1 MEQKRIEELIEKVEY
16 FSVDGVCSEI
26 KPNGN
31 GNVNDTFVVV
41 LDHNSKSKKFTL
53 QRINHLVF
61 QNPPELMDN
70 FSRVSRHLQTKP
82 GRHCLR
88 VMPAR
93 NGQFYHLDEQ
103 GNYWRLME
111 YIEGVK
117 CLEVPEN
124 QKQAYEAARTFGQFQ
139 ADLIDLPGDP
149 LIETIPEFHNT
160 AKR

>member
-1 MEQKRIEELIEKVEY
+1 LEQKRIEELIEKVEH

-103 GNYWRLME
+103 GNYWRLLGI
-111 YIEGVK
+111 Y
-117 CLEVPEN
+117 
-124 QKQAYEAARTFGQFQ
+124 
-139 ADLIDLPGDP
+139 
-149 LIETIPEFHNT
+149 
-160 AKR
+160 

>member
-1 MEQKRIEELIEKVEY
+1 LEQKRIEELIEKVEY

-70 FSRVSRHLQTKP
+70 FSRVSEAFTDQTGTSLFTGYASKKWS
-82 GRHCLR
+82 
-88 VMPAR
+88 V
-93 NGQFYHLDEQ
+93 
-103 GNYWRLME
+103 
-111 YIEGVK
+111 
-117 CLEVPEN
+117 
-124 QKQAYEAARTFGQFQ
+124 
-139 ADLIDLPGDP
+139 LPSG
-149 LIETIPEFHNT
+149 
-160 AKR
+160 